1 MRHLDADTSV
11 AAVVREAQRAGRS
24 VALVKGGP
32 DKEATLASF
41 AGALGFPDYF
51 GHNLDA
57 LYDCLG
63 DLADEQAERGAGE
76 WEIVWDD
83 AAALRAADPEAYASI
98 LEILDEVESD
108 HDGLS
113 VAIIER

>member
-1 MRHLDADTSV
+1 MRHLDAQTSV
-11 AAVVREAQRAGRS
+11 TAVVRAAQRAGRS
-24 VALVKGGP
+24 VSLVKGGA

-41 AGALGFPDYF
+41 ADALGFPDYF

-63 DLADEQAERGAGE
+63 DLADEQAARGSGE

-83 AAALRAADPEAYASI
+83 AAELRAADPETYASI
-98 LEILDEVESD
+98 LEILGEVESD

-113 VAIIER
+113 IAIIER